1 MPIISLT
8 VGFLYTNCY
17 IVICEETRESLIID
31 PGFTGDE
38 MRRILSEIRKNRLR
52 IKYIVNTHGH
62 ADHISGNTSIK
73 RATGAILAAHCK
85 DAEMLIDPAKNLS
98 LMLGLNVVSPPP
110 DIVLRGEEE
119 IEVGHIKLKVLHTPG
134 HTPGSISLYC
144 RDLGAVF
151 TGDSLF
157 AGSIGRADFPGS
169 SCRDLLLSIREKI
182 LALPD
187 ETVVYPGHGE
197 STTIGVE
204 RRSNPFLL

>member
-119 IEVGHIKLKVLHTPG
+119 IEVGRIKLKVLHTPG

-197 STTIGVE
+197 STTISVE

>member
-1 MPIISLT
+1 LPIISLT